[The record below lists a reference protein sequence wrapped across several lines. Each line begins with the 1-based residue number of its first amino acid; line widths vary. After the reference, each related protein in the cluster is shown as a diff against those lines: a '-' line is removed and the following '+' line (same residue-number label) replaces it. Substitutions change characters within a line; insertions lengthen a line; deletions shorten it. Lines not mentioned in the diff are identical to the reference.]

1 MMYRADTG
9 TQGSISQTVV
19 AQSYTTFFA
28 NMVSLIELFALCKD
42 GNFNIHIWAGFNYFF
57 CYTREIGFYL

>member
-19 AQSYTTFFA
+19 AQSYTIFFA
-28 NMVSLIELFALCKD
+28 NMVSIVDIFALSK
-42 GNFNIHIWAGFNYFF
+42 GSNFNIHIWACLDCFF
-57 CYTREIGFYL
+57 G